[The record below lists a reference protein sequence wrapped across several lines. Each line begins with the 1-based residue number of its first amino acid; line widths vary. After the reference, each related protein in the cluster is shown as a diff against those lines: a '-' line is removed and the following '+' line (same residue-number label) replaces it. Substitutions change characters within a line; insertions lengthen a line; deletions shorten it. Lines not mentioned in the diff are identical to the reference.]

1 MASDIVKFTTDGG
14 EAVEI
19 TAKDVKNV
27 LCPAANDKEV
37 AMFLALCK
45 AQRLNPFIRDAY
57 LVKYGNN
64 PASII
69 TGKEALNKRAS
80 AQPDYLGFE
89 AGIVYL
95 NAQGEVCKR
104 EGSAVYKDAEEKLI
118 GAWARVFVEGKKPFY
133 DEVSLSE
140 YSTGKSGWAKM
151 PATMARKVAL
161 THAWREAYPEA
172 FQGLYS
178 AEEMD
183 ATLEAQAPA
192 PIMENAKPA
201 KPAKPTKAKA
211 SKAKGAPKKQAP
223 AKKAEAEAVA
233 VEAEALATDE
243 QAAAINDRVKSF
255 AELAGRDQSAVYDAL
270 YASKTMT
277 AAGAKQGEGLTETQA
292 AKAIA
297 LLDAWIE
304 KQMERNNEA
313 ERAKAEQAAQAAEMA
328 DEDIPF

>member
-19 TAKDVKNV
+19 TAKDVKSV

-172 FQGLYS
+172 FQGLYA
-178 AEEMD
+178 AEEMG
-183 ATLEAQAPA
+183 EAGAIEGQAPA
-192 PIMENAKPA
+192 PVMENAKPA
-201 KPAKPTKAKA
+201 KPAKAKA
-211 SKAKGAPKKQAP
+211 SKAKSAPKKQAP

-243 QAAAINDRVKSF
+243 QAAAIGDRVKSF

-277 AAGAKQGEGLTETQA
+277 AAGAKQGEGLTEKQA
-292 AKAIA
+292 ATAIG
-297 LLDAWIE
+297 LLDSWIE
-304 KQMERNNEA
+304 KQLERNNEA
-313 ERAKAEQAAQAAEMA
+313 QRAADMAE
-328 DEDIPF
+328 EDIPF